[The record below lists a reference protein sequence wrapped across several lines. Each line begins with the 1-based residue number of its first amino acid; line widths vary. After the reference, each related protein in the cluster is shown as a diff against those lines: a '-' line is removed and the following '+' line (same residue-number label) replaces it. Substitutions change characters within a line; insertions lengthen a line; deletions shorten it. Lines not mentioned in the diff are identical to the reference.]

1 MAENYLTR
9 AGFDKLKID
18 LSELRKLKAQTT
30 IELSEAREKGDLKEN
45 AEYHSAKERLAD
57 LMNRISK
64 VEDQLD
70 TSQMIENLD
79 IKSGEVQIGI
89 KVVLEEKES
98 REKFEWI
105 LVGQAESDPANG
117 KISVQSPLAQG
128 ILGHKTGETVKVSLP
143 AGEKTFKIL
152 KAEVA
157 V

>member
-1 MAENYLTR
+1 MTESYLTR
-9 AGFDKLKID
+9 AGFAKLKAQ
-18 LSELRKLKAQTT
+18 LAELKKLKAQTT

-64 VEDQLD
+64 VEDQLE
-70 TSQMIENLD
+70 TSQLVENLN
-79 IKSGEVQIGI
+79 IKQGEVQIGV
-89 KVVLEEKES
+89 KVVLEEKDS
-98 REKFEWI
+98 REKFEWT
-105 LVGQAESDPANG
+105 LVGPAESDPANG